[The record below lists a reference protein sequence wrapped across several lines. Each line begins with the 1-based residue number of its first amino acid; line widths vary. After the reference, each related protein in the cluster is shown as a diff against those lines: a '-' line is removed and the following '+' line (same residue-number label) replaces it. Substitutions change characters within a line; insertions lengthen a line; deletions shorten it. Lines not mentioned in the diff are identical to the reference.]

1 MIEVKRTTIAAL
13 EAAPELPALLAE
25 YATESAN
32 DEIGP
37 ATPQFATYRAM
48 EASGLFQAFAAVD
61 GAALVGFMFLL
72 TPTLP
77 HFGKMVG
84 VAESYFVA
92 AAHRK
97 TGAGTQLRQAAEAAA
112 AAAGAV
118 GMLITA
124 PSGGRL
130 EQVMPRVGY
139 RETGLTFFKGF

>member
-1 MIEVKRTTIAAL
+1 
-13 EAAPELPALLAE
+13 
-25 YATESAN
+25 
-32 DEIGP
+32 
-37 ATPQFATYRAM
+37 
-48 EASGLFQAFAAVD
+48 
-61 GAALVGFMFLL
+61 MFLL